1 MRDFK
6 YYCITNAMFVGLSD
20 FRHFRKVPLPN
31 RQTEVQR
38 AATEVKTSLPE
49 EAKPLQQ
56 RVRFSSSTSIGGD
69 QTGSSP
75 QAGHGDSGV
84 EADLSAL
91 NLHEECEATDYP
103 AQELGKDTAVC
114 QKSVDVIGFKG
125 EGIQDNVGQHDFG
138 ESPIQSCQKKK
149 GKGMKKEVMMSF
161 GMVKCDRGVRQEQM
175 LKQKHVIKEHMKEGV
190 RGTGH

>member
-1 MRDFK
+1 M
-6 YYCITNAMFVGLSD
+6 C
-20 FRHFRKVPLPN
+20 HQVPLPN

-56 RVRFSSSTSIGGD
+56 RVRFSSSTSSGGD

-125 EGIQDNVGQHDFG
+125 QGIQDNVGQHDFG